1 MIRTCAALLA
11 LAALALPSPAQ
22 EGGDALWVSVEVEER
37 TAAGAT
43 PFSYR
48 VRLQARAGQ
57 ETVLVRGWRVPVAAG
72 GGTEYRDAGMK
83 VEFTGRPEG
92 EGVTYEL
99 RVEVS
104 RQHEGARGIVTT
116 EVHLTGRIPSGDPTE
131 VARLEAA
138 DPESSTWVVR
148 LACEGEPSSAP
159 SGGVP
164 APDEENRW
172 EYKLQ
177 GILSEG
183 GPPRALLTHGIR
195 VMEVEEGDLL
205 PGDWQVA
212 DITDG
217 EVVLVGP
224 GGVQRVL
231 KLEK

>member
-1 MIRTCAALLA
+1 MNRLFVALFV
-11 LAALALPSPAQ
+11 LAALALPALAQ
-22 EGGDALWVSVEVEER
+22 EGAGTLRVTVELEEK

-57 ETVLVRGWRVPVAAG
+57 ETVLARGWRVPVAAG
-72 GGTEYRDAGMK
+72 GGTEYHDAGMK
-83 VEFTGRPEG
+83 VWFTGQPEG

-99 RVEVS
+99 GVEVS

-116 EVHLTGRIPSGDPTE
+116 EVHMSGRVPGGDLTE
-131 VARLEAA
+131 VARLEAS
-138 DPESSTWVVR
+138 DPETSTWVVR
-148 LACEGEPSSAP
+148 LGCEGDISPAP

-164 APDEENRW
+164 IPDEENRW

-183 GPPRALLTHGIR
+183 GPQRALLTHGIR
-195 VMEVEEGDLL
+195 VLEVEEGDLL

-212 DITDG
+212 DIAEG
-217 EVVLVGP
+217 QVVLVGP

-231 KLEK
+231 SLEK